1 MKTQNNDGDYDYD
14 YDCPPNPKIVL
25 PIISIIWALVIVLLL
40 LN

>member
-1 MKTQNNDGDYDYD
+1 MKEQNNDGNYD

-25 PIISIIWALVIVLLL
+25 PIIAIILALVIVLVL

>member
-1 MKTQNNDGDYDYD
+1 MKGENNDGNYDYD

-25 PIISIIWALVIVLLL
+25 PIIAFIWALVIVLVL